1 MNARPANTPLRVELW
16 GFSSVDSAKPAICL
30 IVNSSKETAVKIENH
45 NSRTVTERLQCTLGA
60 VLLATAAMAGTA
72 QAQVPESIYQ
82 EMKKIG
88 QIVDP
93 ACTAKLYRPFM
104 PANDYNSSANPLY
117 PGVNLARDVSFGPNP
132 LDLVDVF
139 SAASGPAN
147 RTVLIYVPGGGGN
160 KIEQQNREANAFY
173 DNIGRWA
180 TKNGMVAAIMQ
191 RHGGPGWDT
200 GAKDVSTLIQWLQ
213 ANVAKYQGNADRM
226 FIWAHSAGNRPVG
239 TYIGRPELYG
249 PKGAG
254 LKGAI
259 LMSGTWNAAPL
270 PAANFSPNQIRG
282 AGRTCGSGGPGSA
295 EGVIK
300 GPSAMT
306 PPPAGADGPPGP
318 GAPLNAQTLLE
329 QSTLPALKQTNVSLL
344 FASAELDPGIEGGMS
359 AFYQALSDE
368 LCKAGK
374 NKCPTMLY
382 AKRHNHMSLVF
393 SPDSPDTSVSK
404 PVLDF
409 IRSVK

>member
-1 MNARPANTPLRVELW
+1 
-16 GFSSVDSAKPAICL
+16 
-30 IVNSSKETAVKIENH
+30 VKIKNH
-45 NSRTVTERLQCTLGA
+45 NRTVTERLQSTLGA
-60 VLLATAAMAGTA
+60 VLLATAAIAGTAQA

-117 PGVNLARDVSFGPNP
+117 PGVNLARDLSFGPNP
-132 LDLVDVF
+132 RDLVDVF
-139 SAASGPAN
+139 SAASGPAS

-160 KIEQQNREANAFY
+160 KIEQQSREANAFY

-180 TKNGMVAAIMQ
+180 TSNGMVAAIMQ
-191 RHGGPGWDT
+191 RHGGPGWDA

-213 ANVAKYQGNADRM
+213 ANVAMYQGNADRM
-226 FIWAHSAGNRPVG
+226 FIWAHSAANGPVG

-249 PKGAG
+249 PKGVG

-259 LMSGTWNAAPL
+259 MMSGMWNAAPL
-270 PAANFSPNQIRG
+270 TVASFSPAALTG
-282 AGRTCGSGGPGSA
+282 AGSTCGSAGPGSA
-295 EGVIK
+295 EGAIK
-300 GPSAMT
+300 GPSGVT
-306 PPPAGADGPPGP
+306 PPPPGAGGPPPGAGAPPD
-318 GAPLNAQTLLE
+318 AQTLLDR
-329 QSTLPALKQTNVSLL
+329 STLPALKQTNVRL
-344 FASAELDPGIEGGMS
+344 FFVSAELDPGIQGGMS
-359 AFYQALSDE
+359 AFYQALSNE

-409 IRSVK
+409 IRSIK

>member
-1 MNARPANTPLRVELW
+1 MDGASVLGKPSTKTVAGLLAQQLREHQVGRWPGCTSLR
-16 GFSSVDSAKPAICL
+16 
-30 IVNSSKETAVKIENH
+30 ETALNIENH
-45 NSRTVTERLQCTLGA
+45 DSGIAIKRLQCALGA
-60 VLLATAAMAGTA
+60 VLLASVAMAGTA
-72 QAQVPESIYQ
+72 RAQVPENIYQ
-82 EMKKIG
+82 EMQKIG

-180 TKNGMVAAIMQ
+180 AKNGLVAAIMQ
-191 RHGGPGWDT
+191 RHGGPGWDA

-226 FIWAHSAGNRPVG
+226 FIWAHSAGNGPVG

-249 PKGAG
+249 PKGVG
-254 LKGAI
+254 L
-259 LMSGTWNAAPL
+259 
-270 PAANFSPNQIRG
+270 
-282 AGRTCGSGGPGSA
+282 
-295 EGVIK
+295 
-300 GPSAMT
+300 
-306 PPPAGADGPPGP
+306 
-318 GAPLNAQTLLE
+318 
-329 QSTLPALKQTNVSLL
+329 
-344 FASAELDPGIEGGMS
+344 
-359 AFYQALSDE
+359 
-368 LCKAGK
+368 
-374 NKCPTMLY
+374 
-382 AKRHNHMSLVF
+382 
-393 SPDSPDTSVSK
+393 
-404 PVLDF
+404 VLDF
-409 IRSVK
+409 IRSVKWQERVTPSAALPARPAPSRAGCCRPGFSPRPPPSSLWP

>member
-1 MNARPANTPLRVELW
+1 L
-16 GFSSVDSAKPAICL
+16 
-30 IVNSSKETAVKIENH
+30 KETAVKIENH
-45 NSRTVTERLQCTLGA
+45 NSWTVTERLQCTLGA
-60 VLLATAAMAGTA
+60 VLLATAAMAATA

-82 EMKKIG
+82 EMEKIG

-93 ACTAKLYRPFM
+93 ACMAKLYRPFM

-147 RTVLIYVPGGGGN
+147 RNVLIYVPGGGGN

-191 RHGGPGWDT
+191 RHRGSGWDA

-226 FIWAHSAGNRPVG
+226 FIWAHSAANGPVG

-249 PKGAG
+249 PKGVG

-259 LMSGTWNAAPL
+259 LMSGMWNAAPL
-270 PAANFSPNQIRG
+270 PAGNFSLESIRG
-282 AGRTCGSGGPGSA
+282 AGSVCGSGGPGSA
-295 EGVIK
+295 EGAIK
-300 GPSAMT
+300 GPSGMT
-306 PPPAGADGPPGP
+306 QPGAGGPPPAAGGPP
-318 GAPLNAQTLLE
+318 NAQTLLD
-329 QSTLPALKQTNVSLL
+329 QSTLPALKQTNVRL
-344 FASAELDPGIEGGMS
+344 FFATAELDPGIQSGMS

-374 NKCPTMLY
+374 NTCPTMLY

-393 SPDSPDTSVSK
+393 SPDSPDTTVSK